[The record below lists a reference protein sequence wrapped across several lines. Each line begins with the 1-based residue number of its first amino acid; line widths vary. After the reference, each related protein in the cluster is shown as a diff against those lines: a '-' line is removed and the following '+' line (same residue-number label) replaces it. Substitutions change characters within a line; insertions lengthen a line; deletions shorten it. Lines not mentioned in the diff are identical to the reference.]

1 MKVRTA
7 VIWAPK
13 QGFDV
18 TEVELDPP
26 KEHEVLVRWVAAGLC
41 HSDYHVVE
49 GGLDVGLP
57 MVAGHEGAGIVEAVG
72 PGVTRVKPGD
82 HVLATAW
89 PSCGYCR
96 WCSTGHQNLCE
107 LEQRG
112 YSSRLLDGTCRFHA
126 RGMDVGSS
134 ALLGTFSEH
143 SVVPEY
149 SLVKIDPGIPLHSAC
164 LLSCGVLT
172 GWGAA
177 AKGAQVE
184 PGDTVVVYGAGGVGL
199 GAVQGARICGARH
212 VVAVDPVALK
222 REKALELGA
231 THAVAGAQEA
241 RELVKELTGGVGADK
256 AIVAVGVVNEEVV
269 EEAVNIIRRAGTVAV
284 AAAGERPGTK
294 AIRVSAHVICGGQK
308 RIQGVT
314 GGNLNIQYDTQRL
327 LGLYRSGLLKLDE
340 MLSKKYR
347 LEDINQG
354 YEDLLAG
361 RIIRGIIAF
370 GDGA

>member
-1 MKVRTA
+1 
-7 VIWAPK
+7 
-13 QGFDV
+13 
-18 TEVELDPP
+18 
-26 KEHEVLVRWVAAGLC
+26 
-41 HSDYHVVE
+41 
-49 GGLDVGLP
+49 
-57 MVAGHEGAGIVEAVG
+57 
-72 PGVTRVKPGD
+72 
-82 HVLATAW
+82 
-89 PSCGYCR
+89 
-96 WCSTGHQNLCE
+96 
-107 LEQRG
+107 
-112 YSSRLLDGTCRFHA
+112 
-126 RGMDVGSS
+126 
-134 ALLGTFSEH
+134 
-143 SVVPEY
+143 
-149 SLVKIDPGIPLHSAC
+149 
-164 LLSCGVLT
+164 
-172 GWGAA
+172 
-177 AKGAQVE
+177 
-184 PGDTVVVYGAGGVGL
+184 VGL

-269 EEAVNIIRRAGTVAV
+269 EEAVNIVRRAGTVAV